1 MGATHAMLDEI
12 CEQPELL
19 KKLWEDREVW
29 SNPFV
34 ELCLTHRFRR
44 LLFVGNGSP
53 YYVGVTLRYAAER
66 LLRVNAESIPA
77 AVFHNHGSFDTT
89 GLIDPAEIMLVC
101 PAETG
106 RSRGQVDAARRAR
119 ALGVPVVCTTLN
131 PEGELARECD
141 VVLAKLGDSECAI
154 AATKNQA
161 MALFLLLTCFV
172 EAARAL
178 DVIDGVQYEGFIS
191 ALAAVPEN
199 IAATIE
205 SARAWT
211 DANEHRLMSAPAFF
225 LVGYGANYGTVQE
238 AALKFYETH
247 ERPSYAFELEETLH
261 GPFRALHQ
269 DDMLLM
275 LSAEAGA
282 ERERMELLARCCEPF
297 CANRVLIM
305 SKKQAATTTYGDVL
319 PIFSGDME
327 FVDTLEFLVPLQVI
341 AAHMSDCLG
350 IDLTVPK
357 VASLDPVML
366 PAYWD

>member
-1 MGATHAMLDEI
+1 MHD
-12 CEQPELL
+12 
-19 KKLWEDREVW
+19 
-29 SNPFV
+29 
-34 ELCLTHRFRR
+34 
-44 LLFVGNGSP
+44 
-53 YYVGVTLRYAAER
+53 
-66 LLRVNAESIPA
+66 
-77 AVFHNHGSFDTT
+77 
-89 GLIDPAEIMLVC
+89 
-101 PAETG
+101 
-106 RSRGQVDAARRAR
+106 
-119 ALGVPVVCTTLN
+119 LN
-131 PEGELARECD
+131 PEGVLARECD
-141 VVLAKLGDSECAI
+141 VVLAKLGDSEHAI
-154 AATKNQA
+154 AATKNQT

-172 EAARAL
+172 EAAGAL
-178 DVIDGVQYEGFIS
+178 DVIDDIQYERLIA

-205 SARAWT
+205 STLAWT
-211 DANEHRLMSAPAFF
+211 DANERRLMSASAFF

-305 SKKQAATTTYGDVL
+305 SKEQAATTYGDVL
-319 PIFSGDME
+319 PISSGGVE
-327 FVDTLEFLVPLQVI
+327 FVDTIEYLVPLQVI
-341 AAHMSDCLG
+341 AARMSDCLG
-350 IDLTVPK
+350 IDLTAPK

-366 PAYWD
+366 PAYRD